1 MALAQHGRQLDD
13 GVALNSVA
21 QRVQKLPSQRTRAR
35 AKLPHLVAVAA
46 VERLTHLLGQGRAKQ
61 RRQLGR
67 GDEVA
72 ATLGQAAELTVAS
85 GVVAH
90 ARRVQRHRHEAV
102 KRQPAPAARDGTA
115 YQPLQG
121 RRYTQRFGIFFNF
134 LHPCIVENMS
144 SRPVVL
150 VTGAAKRVG
159 REIALHLAASGFDVA
174 VHYRGSK
181 ADALA
186 TVGDAQ
192 ALGASAAA
200 FQADLADEAA
210 CRALLPAVVAHF
222 KRIDAVVNN
231 ASSFEYDTAATFSYA
246 AMDMH
251 FRANTGPA
259 VLLAQALHDH
269 LKGCIEVGCVVN
281 ILDQKLW
288 NPNPD
293 YLSYT
298 LSKAALQSATVLLA
312 QALAPQIRVCGVAPG
327 VTLVSGAMTAA
338 EFEKSHA
345 LTPLHRSSTPL
356 DVAKAVRFLIDSPAI
371 TGTTLLVDGGQ
382 HLQAQSRDVMFIANP
397 EK

>member
-1 MALAQHGRQLDD
+1 
-13 GVALNSVA
+13 
-21 QRVQKLPSQRTRAR
+21 
-35 AKLPHLVAVAA
+35 
-46 VERLTHLLGQGRAKQ
+46 
-61 RRQLGR
+61 
-67 GDEVA
+67 
-72 ATLGQAAELTVAS
+72 
-85 GVVAH
+85 
-90 ARRVQRHRHEAV
+90 
-102 KRQPAPAARDGTA
+102 
-115 YQPLQG
+115 
-121 RRYTQRFGIFFNF
+121 
-134 LHPCIVENMS
+134 MS

-159 REIALHLAASGFDVA
+159 REIALHLAANGFDVA

-181 ADALA
+181 ADALT
-186 TVGDAQ
+186 TVVDAQ

-210 CRALLPAVVAHF
+210 CRALLPTVAAHF

-246 AMDMH
+246 AMDIHM
-251 FRANTGPA
+251 RANTGPA

-269 LKGCIEVGCVVN
+269 LKGCADLGCVVN

-327 VTLVSGAMTAA
+327 VTLVSGAMTGA

-397 EK
+397 NK